1 MKILVLTTLLL
12 AYLSAVKASSS
23 CPEGWVFFDGF
34 CYYAR
39 DTVKTFQ
46 EAQDY
51 CSEMNADLAKITSQ
65 QENDFVLA
73 LARRD
78 APAAEQVWIGLFW
91 HKTGGDFWWSDKTGG
106 DFWWSDLS
114 VPVYKNWAPG
124 EPNGNADEP
133 CGMMFTRK
141 KTDQRRHTAS
151 GYWNDLKC
159 SRDQAYQNWECGF
172 VCKKLA

>member
-12 AYLSAVKASSS
+12 AYLSAVKAYSS
-23 CPEGWVFFDGF
+23 CPEGWVLFDDF
-34 CYYAR
+34 CYNAR
-39 DTVKTFQ
+39 DTVKTWQ
-46 EAQDY
+46 EARDY
-51 CSEMNADLAKITSQ
+51 CSEMNADLVKITSQ

-78 APAAEQVWIGLFW
+78 APDVEQVWIGLLW
-91 HKTGGDFWWSDKTGG
+91 HARGAN
-106 DFWWSDLS
+106 FWWSDLS
-114 VPVYKNWAPG
+114 VPVYKNWAPN
-124 EPNGNADEP
+124 EPNGNANEP
-133 CGMMFTRK
+133 CGMMFTGK
-141 KTDQRRHTAS
+141 KTDQRPQTAS

>member
-1 MKILVLTTLLL
+1 MVLITSIFLG
-12 AYLSAVKASSS
+12 SS

-39 DTVKTFQ
+39 DTIKTWQ
-46 EAQDY
+46 EARDY

-78 APAAEQVWIGLFW
+78 APGVEQVWIGLLW
-91 HKTGGDFWWSDKTGG
+91 HSRGA

-114 VPVYKNWAPG
+114 VPVYRNWAPH
-124 EPNGNADEP
+124 EPNGHSNEP
-133 CGMMFTRK
+133 CGMMFTGK
-141 KTDQRRHTAS
+141 ITDQRPETAS

-159 SRDQAYQNWECGF
+159 SRDQAYHHWACGF